1 MVTKRSHHTMEY
13 MVEHSKLTRRQIAEK
28 IGITPKTLY
37 EWTYNIT
44 KVKLWMVDMVA
55 TASGIPLDRVPPH
68 IRQRTDDDE
77 VRHYLSKTDEKRG
90 VKVTPKEPPRIP
102 KNPAAES
109 MHAES
114 TRQKATPPAPAKPAA
129 HVYTDKDCPDLAK
142 LALDKA
148 QPYELL
154 LVPAHMIPYD
164 KDPTTRVSRSTQWY
178 FKCLDGVMEHDIQR
192 DRIEEKLRKAR
203 KRDAEALA
211 RDLI

>member
-1 MVTKRSHHTMEY
+1 MARLAPCKHRALNHILTNSRFTRIEIAKRAGVSRQTIYDWEY
-13 MVEHSKLTRRQIAEK
+13 QLTAFRYWMLEMCSKAAEVSIESIPAYKLQLDAEEDLRRLKGE
-28 IGITPKTLY
+28 
-37 EWTYNIT
+37 
-44 KVKLWMVDMVA
+44 
-55 TASGIPLDRVPPH
+55 
-68 IRQRTDDDE
+68 
-77 VRHYLSKTDEKRG
+77 SKP
-90 VKVTPKEPPRIP
+90 VPRIP